1 MVLFFPI
8 QQDIDCI
15 NSSGRILGKIKYDGY
30 KDEYKFYPDSESVV
44 LSDIEKSTIE
54 ERLLG
59 LVSGKY
65 SMSMQ
70 DDD

>member
-15 NSSGRILGKIKYDGY
+15 NSNGSILGKIKFDGY
-30 KDEYKFYPDSESVV
+30 KDEYRFFPDSDAVV
-44 LSDIEKSTIE
+44 LSEPEQTAIE